1 MAALDAITQ
10 ALLQEVKANQEEQE
24 QLQNRQDPEHSITN
38 EKNEDAVIDDNEPK
52 LLRII
57 IYESNV

>member
-1 MAALDAITQ
+1 MAAIE
-10 ALLQEVKANQEEQE
+10 ALLQGVKANQEEQE
-24 QLQNRQDPEHSITN
+24 QLQHQQDPEYSITN